1 MCWFTFR
8 VRKIKYWSLLKLLF
22 VCLLSFSFSANI
34 SILVFLSKW
43 HQKEFRCIFGF
54 ITAWKQTVKTSFVY
68 YSPRACVYRHLIT
81 CLLLF
86 NLFMDRLLSLLTCWA
101 HMAWIKMNEKS
112 KEQLHSVRWKINLV
126 KGSFASFRYEEKSF
140 TVRMVRHW
148 NRMPSDVVDAL
159 SLETFKMRLEQ
170 ALGNL
175 T

>member
-1 MCWFTFR
+1 
-8 VRKIKYWSLLKLLF
+8 
-22 VCLLSFSFSANI
+22 
-34 SILVFLSKW
+34 
-43 HQKEFRCIFGF
+43 
-54 ITAWKQTVKTSFVY
+54 
-68 YSPRACVYRHLIT
+68 
-81 CLLLF
+81 
-86 NLFMDRLLSLLTCWA
+86 
-101 HMAWIKMNEKS
+101 
-112 KEQLHSVRWKINLV
+112 V